1 MLIAQITDLHVAGP
15 DAKIRSFVDTTRNLA
30 RAVDFLNRHSP
41 RPDVVLATGDLTD
54 HGLPEQ
60 YAMLRE
66 VLDGLEMAVYL
77 IPGNHD
83 ETGSL
88 AAAFEH
94 HAYLPHDGGPLQY
107 VIDDYDVRLVGVDT
121 TRPGHHDGLQDEARL
136 TWLDETLAAAPVRP
150 TLVFMHHPPFDTGI
164 WWMDVSG
171 IKNHTEFE
179 AVIRRHPQVRRV
191 VAGHVHRAIQTC
203 WGETLVSIS
212 PSTAHQVALD
222 LVPEAPPVLT
232 AEPPMLTL
240 HEWRAGTWVSHTT
253 TFDAPVPR
261 LELAE
266 EIGDWALAVSYMRER
281 PPLPKTS
288 EYA

>member
-1 MLIAQITDLHVAGP
+1 VLIAQITDLHVAAP
-15 DAKIRSFVDTTRNLA
+15 DAKICAFVDTTGNLA
-30 RAVDFLNRHSP
+30 RAVEFLNAHVP

-54 HGLPEQ
+54 HGRPEQ
-60 YAMLRE
+60 YTMLRE
-66 VLDGLEMAVYL
+66 TLDRLEMPVYI

-83 ETGSL
+83 ETGAL
-88 AAAFEH
+88 TAAFAH
-94 HAYLPHDGGPLQY
+94 HPYLPRDGGPLQY
-107 VIDDYDVRLVGVDT
+107 VIDDHEVRLVGVDT

-136 TWLDETLAAAPVRP
+136 AWLEATLAAAPEHP

-171 IKNHTEFE
+171 IRNHAEFE
-179 AVIRRHPQVRRV
+179 GVVRRHPQVRRV
-191 VAGHVHRAIQTC
+191 VAGHVHRAIQTS
-203 WGETLVSIS
+203 WGETVVSIS

-240 HEWRAGTWVSHTT
+240 HDWRDGNWVSHTT

-261 LELAE
+261 LELAQ
-266 EIGDWALAVSYMRER
+266 EIGDWARAVSYLRER
-281 PPLPKTS
+281 PPMPKTG